1 MINIVKKAVK
11 MARKWWKEAVV
22 YQIYPRSF
30 LDTNGDGI
38 GDLQGIISK
47 LDYIKALGA
56 NTIWLCP
63 VYESPNADN
72 GYDISD
78 YESIMA
84 DYGTMADFEELL
96 TQAHQRDMKIIMD
109 LVVNHTSDKHP
120 WFIES
125 RKSKDNPYRDYYLW
139 QDGKDGKAPNEL
151 ESVFEGSAWQYDENT
166 DMYYLHLYTPQQPDL
181 NWENPKVRSE
191 IFEMMTRWFERGIDG
206 FRMDVINQ
214 IAKNWDLIDQYQP
227 NKDVLVETISNQ
239 YPVHE
244 YLKEMNRKVLSQ
256 YDVMTVGETG
266 GVTTALAKEY
276 AGFGKEELDMVFS
289 FEHMSLDKGD
299 MSKLE
304 VIRAP
309 LKPLREVL
317 TRWQTELHGVAWN
330 SLFFENH
337 DRPRSVSKYGDDTT
351 SFNHEKSAKML
362 AVLLYLME
370 GTPYIYQGQEIG
382 MKNAYFDCIEDYD
395 DVDTK
400 NKYEKWKD
408 QFDLDTILH
417 YFGKRSRDNART
429 PMPWNDGANA
439 GFTTGKPWLKLAHH
453 YQTINVQNNLDD
465 ENSIYHFYQKVL
477 KLRKEYDVLIEG
489 KYELLLEDDE
499 HIFSYQR
506 VDSQQKVIVICNYD
520 NVKTGFDI
528 DLIKGANLVLSNY
541 EDDQDTLLRPYE
553 AKVYVIA

>member
-1 MINIVKKAVK
+1 
-11 MARKWWKEAVV
+11 
-22 YQIYPRSF
+22 
-30 LDTNGDGI
+30 
-38 GDLQGIISK
+38 
-47 LDYIKALGA
+47 
-56 NTIWLCP
+56 
-63 VYESPNADN
+63 
-72 GYDISD
+72 
-78 YESIMA
+78 
-84 DYGTMADFEELL
+84 
-96 TQAHQRDMKIIMD
+96 
-109 LVVNHTSDKHP
+109 
-120 WFIES
+120 
-125 RKSKDNPYRDYYLW
+125 
-139 QDGKDGKAPNEL
+139 
-151 ESVFEGSAWQYDENT
+151 
-166 DMYYLHLYTPQQPDL
+166 
-181 NWENPKVRSE
+181 
-191 IFEMMTRWFERGIDG
+191 
-206 FRMDVINQ
+206 
-214 IAKNWDLIDQYQP
+214 
-227 NKDVLVETISNQ
+227 
-239 YPVHE
+239 
-244 YLKEMNRKVLSQ
+244 MNRMVLSQ
-256 YDVMTVGETG
+256 YDVMIVGETG
-266 GVTTALAKEY
+266 GVTIALAKEY

-317 TRWQTELHGVAWN
+317 TRWQMELHGVAWN

-337 DRPRSVSKYGDDTT
+337 DRPRAVSKYDDDTT
-351 SFNHEKSAKML
+351 SFNHEKSAKKL

-370 GTPYIYQGQEIG
+370 GIPYIYQGQEIG

-408 QFDLDTILH
+408 QFDLETILH

-429 PMPWNDGANA
+429 PMPWNEGVNA
-439 GFTTGKPWLKLAHH
+439 GFTTGKPWLKLAYH

-477 KLRKEYDVLIEG
+477 KLRKDYDVLIEG
-489 KYELLLEDDE
+489 KYELLLENDE

-520 NVKTGFDI
+520 NVKTSFDK

-541 EDDQDTLLRPYE
+541 EDNQDTLLRPYE

>member
-1 MINIVKKAVK
+1 MINIVKEVVK

-139 QDGKDGKAPNEL
+139 QDGQNGKAPNGL

-181 NWENPKVRSE
+181 NWENPKVRNE

-214 IAKNWDLIDQYQP
+214 IAKNWDLIDRYQP

-239 YPVHE
+239 YPIHE

-289 FEHMSLDKGD
+289 FEHMSLDKGN

-337 DRPRSVSKYGDDTT
+337 DRPRAVSKYGDDTT

-408 QFDLDTILH
+408 QFDLDILANEVVIMQEH
-417 YFGKRSRDNART
+417 LCHGMMML
-429 PMPWNDGANA
+429 MPALQRANH
-439 GFTTGKPWLKLAHH
+439 G
-453 YQTINVQNNLDD
+453 
-465 ENSIYHFYQKVL
+465 
-477 KLRKEYDVLIEG
+477 
-489 KYELLLEDDE
+489 
-499 HIFSYQR
+499 
-506 VDSQQKVIVICNYD
+506 
-520 NVKTGFDI
+520 
-528 DLIKGANLVLSNY
+528 
-541 EDDQDTLLRPYE
+541 
-553 AKVYVIA
+553 

>member
-1 MINIVKKAVK
+1 

-139 QDGKDGKAPNEL
+139 QDGQNGKAPNEL

-181 NWENPKVRSE
+181 NWENPKVRNE

-214 IAKNWDLIDQYQP
+214 IAKNWDLIDRYQP

-239 YPVHE
+239 YPIHE

-289 FEHMSLDKGD
+289 FEHMSLDKGN

-337 DRPRSVSKYGDDTT
+337 DRPRAVSKYGDDTT
-351 SFNHEKSAKML
+351 PFNHEKSAKML

-429 PMPWNDGANA
+429 PMPWNDDANA
-439 GFTTGKPWLKLAHH
+439 GFTTGKPWLKLAYH

-465 ENSIYHFYQKVL
+465 ENSIYYFYQKVL
-477 KLRKEYDVLIEG
+477 KLRKDYDVLIEG
-489 KYELLLEDDE
+489 KYELLLENDE

-520 NVKTGFDI
+520 NVKTSFDK

>member
-1 MINIVKKAVK
+1 

-139 QDGKDGKAPNEL
+139 QDGQNGKAPNEL

-181 NWENPKVRSE
+181 NWENPKVRNE

-239 YPVHE
+239 YPIHE
-244 YLKEMNRKVLSQ
+244 YLKEMNRMVLSQ

-266 GVTTALAKEY
+266 GVTTALTKEY

-337 DRPRSVSKYGDDTT
+337 DRPRAVSKYGDDTT

-429 PMPWNDGANA
+429 PMPWNDGVNA
-439 GFTTGKPWLKLAHH
+439 GFTTGKPWLKLAYH

-477 KLRKEYDVLIEG
+477 KLRKDYDVLIEG
-489 KYELLLEDDE
+489 KYELLLENDK

-520 NVKTGFDI
+520 NVKTSFDK

-541 EDDQDTLLRPYE
+541 EDNQDTMLRPYE